1 MVVFLVLKVSYHG
14 LVLQTATNHTTV
26 AAAAAA
32 VALGACGRDRRHSGS
47 AQLKEEAEGQ
57 IEQVL
62 GGLAAAAAAVVAGRM
77 LG

>member
-1 MVVFLVLKVSYHG
+1 MVGFLVLKVSYHG

-26 AAAAAA
+26 AAAAV
-32 VALGACGRDRRHSGS
+32 VALGVYGRDRRHSGS
-47 AQLKEEAEGQ
+47 ARLKEEAEGQ

-62 GGLAAAAAAVVAGRM
+62 RELAAAVVAGRM

>member
-1 MVVFLVLKVSYHG
+1 MVGFLVLKVSYHG
-14 LVLQTATNHTTV
+14 LVLQTATNRTTV
-26 AAAAAA
+26 AAAV
-32 VALGACGRDRRHSGS
+32 VALGVYGRDRRHSGF

-62 GGLAAAAAAVVAGRM
+62 GELAAAADVVAGGM

>member
-1 MVVFLVLKVSYHG
+1 MVGFLVLKVSYHG

-26 AAAAAA
+26 AAAAA
-32 VALGACGRDRRHSGS
+32 VALGAYGRDRRHSGS